1 MTSGGSAEIV
11 PPDIVLADWGTS
23 NLRLWAMDA
32 AGHIRAEHRSDKG
45 MGQLDR
51 NRFGPELDRC
61 LAAMAVPA
69 DTPVLICGMAGAAQG
84 WHEAPYLNAPCDL
97 SVIGEGAV
105 RVEHGRR
112 DIRILPGIAQRDLAA
127 PDVMRGEETILYG
140 LARTGAGDT
149 TVCLPGTHAKWASL
163 SGGHLAGFRT
173 MMTGEMFALLGE
185 ASILRHTVGTSDWSD
200 SDFAAAV
207 AEAHADPA
215 DCLGRLFGL
224 RAGPLLFGEAAPSG
238 SARLSGLLIG
248 AEIATGMAGSD
259 APLCLV
265 ATAGMADRYAAAL
278 TTLGIDFDTADAED
292 AVRNGL
298 FAMAARIWPER
309 ELLETDA

>member
-1 MTSGGSAEIV
+1 
-11 PPDIVLADWGTS
+11 
-23 NLRLWAMDA
+23 
-32 AGHIRAEHRSDKG
+32 
-45 MGQLDR
+45 
-51 NRFGPELDRC
+51 
-61 LAAMAVPA
+61 
-69 DTPVLICGMAGAAQG
+69 
-84 WHEAPYLNAPCDL
+84 
-97 SVIGEGAV
+97 
-105 RVEHGRR
+105 
-112 DIRILPGIAQRDLAA
+112 
-127 PDVMRGEETILYG
+127 
-140 LARTGAGDT
+140 
-149 TVCLPGTHAKWASL
+149 
-163 SGGHLAGFRT
+163 